1 MTTTVNSSPL
11 SDLEYDWV
19 TVLHNKA
26 EGLKAYENYI
36 KDAEAAGSQPCV
48 EMFQKLH
55 QADSQQIQEIR
66 HHLLEVMQKGKM

>member
-11 SDLEYDWV
+11 TNLEYDWV
-19 TVLHNKA
+19 TVLKNKA

-48 EMFQKLH
+48 KLLEKLQ
-55 QADSQQIQEIR
+55 QADSQQIEEIL